1 MFQRMQCEY
10 FLNNWFCN
18 MKILAF
24 SFKVGG
30 GGEIEVLI
38 VFGRGEKEKSICTL
52 LTKQWPYIA

>member
-1 MFQRMQCEY
+1 
-10 FLNNWFCN
+10 

-24 SFKVGG
+24 SFKVGGG